1 MRVRTIVWF
10 ADGTRLWR
18 DDDRPPTAET
28 LIDLLME
35 ADTVQPIM
43 KVDITPLS

>member
-1 MRVRTIVWF
+1 MRVRTTIWF

-18 DDDRPPTAET
+18 DRDRPPTAKT

>member
-18 DDDRPPTAET
+18 DRDRPPTAET
-28 LIDLLME
+28 LIGLLEE

-43 KVDITPLS
+43 KVDIMTLD